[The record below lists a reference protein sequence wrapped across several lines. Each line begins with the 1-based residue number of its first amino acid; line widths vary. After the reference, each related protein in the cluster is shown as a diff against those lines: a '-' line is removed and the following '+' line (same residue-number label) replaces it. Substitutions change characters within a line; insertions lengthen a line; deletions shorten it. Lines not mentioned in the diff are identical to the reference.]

1 MRFEDFLNGL
11 DNSISPYY
19 FIEEFLISLLDLH
32 ISSQSKVFMSDNS
45 IRNNKTIPH
54 NNKNYWNAVQIIDG
68 YAPDGFSD
76 FKGGTAIEIKSL
88 KNLASMR
95 EVFKRTANIALS
107 LNNSGL
113 TPPIKNLL
121 ILTPSFIN
129 SKAKLSLKKS
139 LESIPL
145 NCHIWDGEDIQK
157 ILDLHPE
164 FEFEIKPS
172 KVLAKKVLKNNY
184 FDDEKWK
191 SKRTEHLHNLKKQFD
206 NDNLVLF
213 LGAGTSL
220 DAGIPSWDSL
230 MSNLMVT
237 LLNKISNSED
247 ESENHINLTQD
258 EKDFL
263 AMEIG
268 KRNGSS
274 PLQLVR
280 FIRNGLGESFQ
291 KELRNVLYRKCTNK
305 SSILESIAN
314 LSVPSRQGIGIQ
326 GIVTYN
332 FDDLIEYNLEKRKVI
347 NYRSV
352 FQEAD
357 MPSKNELGIYHVHG
371 FLPRRL
377 SEKNE
382 VMEDIQKQNNTLVFS
397 EEKYHDLLLDGYHW
411 ANLVQLNYFRE
422 RTCLFIGVS
431 MTDPNV
437 RRLLEIARRKQS
449 DLEECNH
456 YIILKRDDFSKI
468 YEVSNNDKLRKNSII
483 KFSHAYQNL
492 KEAELKELGLNV
504 IWIED
509 FNEIPT
515 LLDELRKQ

>member
-1 MRFEDFLNGL
+1 MKFEDFLKGL
-11 DNSISPYY
+11 DDSISPFY
-19 FIEEFLISLLDLH
+19 FIEEFLISLMDLH
-32 ISSQSKVFMSDNS
+32 ISSQNKVFISDS
-45 IRNNKTIPH
+45 LIRNKKIIPH
-54 NNKNYWNAVQIIDG
+54 KNKNYWNTVQRIDG
-68 YAPDGFSD
+68 YAPNGFSNFD
-76 FKGGTAIEIKSL
+76 GGTAIEIKSIR
-88 KNLASMR
+88 NLASMR
-95 EVFKRTANIALS
+95 EVFNKTAKIAMS

-113 TPPIKNLL
+113 NPPIKNLL
-121 ILTPSFIN
+121 ILTPSLIN
-129 SKAKLSLKKS
+129 PKAKISLQNS
-139 LESIPL
+139 LESLSL
-145 NCHIWDGEDIQK
+145 NCYIWDGEDIQK

-184 FDDEKWK
+184 YDEKWK
-191 SKRTEHLHNLKKQFD
+191 SRRVEHLQNLKKQFD

-230 MSNLMVT
+230 MSNLMVS
-237 LLNKISNSED
+237 LLNKLSNSED
-247 ESENHINLTQD
+247 ESENHINLTQN

-263 AMEIG
+263 ATEIG

-291 KELRNVLYRKCTNK
+291 KELRNVLYKKCTDK

-332 FDDLIEYNLEKRKVI
+332 FDDLIEYNLKKKKVI
-347 NYRSV
+347 KFRSV

-377 SEKNE
+377 SENNE
-382 VMEDIQKQNNTLVFS
+382 VMEDIHKQNNTLVFS

-456 YIILKRDDFSKI
+456 YIILKRDDFSKVYNVI
-468 YEVSNNDKLRKNSII
+468 NDNNLKKDSII

-504 IWIED
+504 IWIEE
-509 FNEIPT
+509 FTEIPI
-515 LLDELRKQ
+515 LLDKLRKQ